1 MSKNTARETEQRR
14 AEEHYARR
22 DDDDR
27 WGDPVPAQGPDQLS
41 VMVSARFTRAEA
53 DKLSAAAQRA
63 GMSRSALV
71 RQAAL
76 SSVSGTLF
84 DIARVRRDM
93 DEAERRL
100 TAARQALG

>member
-1 MSKNTARETEQRR
+1 MSKHMPRETEQRR
-14 AEEHYARR
+14 AEEHYAHRGE
-22 DDDDR
+22 DDR
-27 WGDPVPAQGPDQLS
+27 WGEPEQAQGPDQLS

-53 DKLSAAAQRA
+53 DQLTAAAESA

-76 SSVSGTLF
+76 SSASGTPF
-84 DIARVRRDM
+84 DLARVRRDI